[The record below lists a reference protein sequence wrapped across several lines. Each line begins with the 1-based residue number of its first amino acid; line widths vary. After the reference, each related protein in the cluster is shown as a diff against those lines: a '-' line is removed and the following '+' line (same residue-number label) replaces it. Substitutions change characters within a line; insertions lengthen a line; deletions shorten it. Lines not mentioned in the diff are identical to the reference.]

1 MFFAVPRSQN
11 ESVLGI
17 GGRVFE
23 KAAERLSSADGLH
36 HISSVIPSLLDASCC
51 GYHKASY
58 YLAVFHETGLNVPQ
72 DPLQVECVMFSG
84 SPPGL
89 GDTIGT
95 SGAVGT
101 GFIGIPIPQEQVP
114 LARFL

>member
-1 MFFAVPRSQN
+1 MFSAVPRSQN

-23 KAAERLSSADGLH
+23 KAVERLSRADGLH
-36 HISSVIPSLLDASCC
+36 QARSVIPSLQDASCC

-58 YLAVFHETGLNVPQ
+58 YLAVFHETGFNVPR
-72 DPLQVECVMFSG
+72 DPLQVEYVMFSG

-95 SGAVGT
+95 SGAVGA
-101 GFIGIPIPQEQVP
+101 GFIGIPILQEQVP
-114 LARFL
+114 LTRFL